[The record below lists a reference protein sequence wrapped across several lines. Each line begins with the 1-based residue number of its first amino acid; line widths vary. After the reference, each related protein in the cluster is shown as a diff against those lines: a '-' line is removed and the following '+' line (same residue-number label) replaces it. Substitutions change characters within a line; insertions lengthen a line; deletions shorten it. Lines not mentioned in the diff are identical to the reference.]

1 MYYYT
6 CYSVLFSIV
15 QYRLVLS
22 VFINIIH
29 HAMISPLKRS
39 KWLFSACDRFP
50 DHTCPTCAG
59 DPIKWRDI
67 PTVGGQEEYE
77 FGSSDHKARES
88 AEMFGFGLPG
98 HSNDRQPSHQKSA
111 CNRIAPCSS
120 ESSSIHSKWM
130 ILTCR
135 VWVPNENKP
144 KRERCL
150 TWRCAGVFWLNHVT
164 RVVTRLFPPHWPFI
178 IYMWPIV
185 TLIIPNCLQC
195 SQRSDPKKRD
205 KNLQLHW
212 KSPTNPQGPRWSEV
226 GLAATARHDTT

>member
-1 MYYYT
+1 M
-6 CYSVLFSIV
+6 LFSIV

-98 HSNDRQPSHQKSA
+98 HSNDRRPSHQKSA

-164 RVVTRLFPPHWPFI
+164 RVVTRLFPPTDHSLFTCDPLWP
-178 IYMWPIV
+178 
-185 TLIIPNCLQC
+185 
-195 SQRSDPKKRD
+195 
-205 KNLQLHW
+205 
-212 KSPTNPQGPRWSEV
+212 
-226 GLAATARHDTT
+226 